1 MKEQE
6 VYELIKDTT
15 GYEYIGK
22 LRIINEGKVW
32 ALLLYLDREYTPTV
46 FAMEGTE
53 DEFRKFLRKEFRT
66 RRMEKTRYYKI
77 VREPFADIND
87 WDDE

>member
-1 MKEQE
+1 MQEQE
-6 VYELIKDTT
+6 VYELIKETT

-22 LRIINEGKVW
+22 LRILNDGNMW
-32 ALLLYLDREYTPTV
+32 QLLLYFDREYTPTV

-53 DEFRKFLRKEFRT
+53 TEFKKFLRHEFKT
-66 RRMEKTRYYKI
+66 RKMEKTRYYKI
-77 VREPFADIND
+77 VREPFVDLTD

>member
-1 MKEQE
+1 MQEQE
-6 VYELIKDTT
+6 VYELIKETT

-22 LRIINEGKVW
+22 LKVRNDGDIW
-32 ALLLYLDREYTPTV
+32 ELLLYFDREYTPTI

-53 DEFRKFLRKEFRT
+53 SEFKKFLRREFKT
-66 RRMEKTRYYKI
+66 RKMEKTRYYKI
-77 VREPFADIND
+77 IREPFVDLTD

>member
-1 MKEQE
+1 MQEQE
-6 VYELIKDTT
+6 VYELIKETT

-22 LRIINEGKVW
+22 LQVLNNGNMW
-32 ALLLYLDREYTPTV
+32 QLLLYFDREYTPTI

-53 DEFRKFLRKEFRT
+53 NEFRKFLRREFKT
-66 RRMEKTRYYKI
+66 RKMEKTRYYKI
-77 VREPFADIND
+77 VREPFVDLTD